1 MIKDTLLRYLY
12 ESNHL
17 DFGTYS
23 QSTMCRVLNV
33 KAGELETLQGDDYI
47 SDLNFRIS
55 CDAFYCIVKPRAIA
69 FMEQGGYKSQY
80 TSNELSKEKLCLE
93 VKLLYA
99 ELENIKATKPTLAE
113 RIISTLTNLCTI
125 AGDFV

>member
-33 KAGELETLQGDDYI
+33 KDDELLILLETLQG
-47 SDLNFRIS
+47 
-55 CDAFYCIVKPRAIA
+55 A
-69 FMEQGGYKSQY
+69 YKGNASF
-80 TSNELSKEKLCLE
+80 L
-93 VKLLYA
+93 VFGM
-99 ELENIKATKPTLAE
+99 
-113 RIISTLTNLCTI
+113 
-125 AGDFV
+125 GDFKFNFFN